1 LKNNRTMTAEEKRG
15 VDRDVLHAIH
25 SGHTGARA
33 IIAFLGA
40 GSGVDRRVLDKSFQR
55 LRARGEIKYAGQ
67 RCGWIIVSHV
77 TQAAIA

>member
-1 LKNNRTMTAEEKRG
+1 MKNNRTMTAEEKRG

-55 LRARGEIKYAGQ
+55 LRARGEIKYTGQ